1 MTVLQYYEF
10 AFRSKQP
17 ESLLVLH
24 GAVIS
29 SGNDDRRS
37 SVADKIQNLQNTAS
51 ANNTMERNRSSTP
64 NNTMN
69 SLNFDN
75 NTRKFSRPN
84 VPINSANSTLERPP
98 KLYVHRNV
106 ELLHEKGSIENISG
120 RNRPYSPVDDI
131 RKTRM
136 SPTQATQKT
145 AQNSCE
151 SEVLFCRINDTFIS
165 MFIIY

>member
-1 MTVLQYYEF
+1 MLIHF
-10 AFRSKQP
+10 DFRSKQP

-29 SGNDDRRS
+29 PENEGRRA
-37 SVADKIQNLQNTAS
+37 SVADKIQNLQNKSS

-64 NNTMN
+64 NNTN

-75 NTRKFSRPN
+75 SHKSFSRPN

-106 ELLHEKGSIENISG
+106 ELLQEKETSANTTS
-120 RNRPYSPVDDI
+120 RNHQNFPAED
-131 RKTRM
+131 RKTNL
-136 SPTQATQKT
+136 SPTQPIVKT
-145 AQNSCE
+145 AQNSYE
-151 SEVLFCRINDTFIS
+151 SEVLHLMLSIFRF
-165 MFIIY
+165 